1 MTLYLLKGPEVV
13 LEVWHEVVLGVR
25 GNGHANT
32 AQVRSSIAGHGPG
45 NLQCLVPSIV
55 YVPY

>member
-25 GNGHANT
+25 GNRHAHS
-32 AQVRSSIAGHGPG
+32 AQVRSSIAGHQRVSNAP
-45 NLQCLVPSIV
+45 NLV
-55 YVPY
+55 